1 MKIYLA
7 GPIFQC
13 EDHECRHWREEAK
26 EKLNGHHVIDPMD
39 RDYRG
44 TTDGNYVQIVEEDK
58 ALIDTCDVLLIN
70 HLKPSVGTSMEIL
83 YAWQK
88 EKRVYAVCHNGTVS
102 PWLLYHCS
110 RIFHSLDEAIDHLKR
125 DNSANSL
132 G

>member
-13 EDHECRHWREEAK
+13 EDHECINWRLDAK
-26 EKLNGHHVIDPMD
+26 QKLQGFNVIDPME

-44 TTDGNYVQIVEEDK
+44 VTDENCEKIVEGDK
-58 ALIDTCDVLLIN
+58 SLIDSSDILLVN

-88 EKRVYAVCHNGTVS
+88 EKKVYAVCNNGTVS

-110 RIFHSLDEAIDHLKR
+110 RIFRSLSEAIDHIKR
-125 DNSANSL
+125 DRS
-132 G
+132 GGGPG